1 MKHLFTFFTAILV
14 LSSCNPDD
22 DFQREY
28 SATEIHRIPY
38 GQSATMSSGNYSGQG
53 NISNVAGTTVNVEGF
68 TTVDALSVGGR
79 VNVPAG
85 TTLVVNDVLNVGGG
99 AKMNI
104 KGTVITK
111 TYTQVGNTYLSSAI
125 LRVNG
130 KYTIGGGT
138 TLYIQNA
145 NVEADELIITGHIQ
159 AVENTFTRAANWYS
173 LIELTG
179 NKYLNRGGGTNICGP
194 LLFNTNNDQGSTSAT
209 LTDVT
214 AQAVAN
220 NSSVKL
226 VYGIA
231 DTTTLY
237 QYNDVCTP
245 LQIMPN

>member
-1 MKHLFTFFTAILV
+1 MKHLFQLLLLSALF
-14 LSSCNPDD
+14 SSCNPDD
-22 DFQREY
+22 DYQREY

-53 NISNVAGTTVNVEGF
+53 NVTNVAGTTVNIEGY
-68 TTVDALSVGGR
+68 TTVDALSINGR

-85 TTLVVNDVLNVGGG
+85 ATLVVNDVLNVGGG
-99 AKMNI
+99 SKINI

-111 TYTQVGNTYLSSAI
+111 TFTQVGNTYLSSAI

-138 TLYIQNA
+138 TLYIENA
-145 NVEADELIITGHIQ
+145 NVEVEELVITGHIQ
-159 AVENTFTRAANWYS
+159 AVENTFTKAANWYS
-173 LIELTG
+173 LIELRG
-179 NKYLNRGGGTNICGP
+179 NKYLNRSAGTNICGP
-194 LLFNTNNDQGSTSAT
+194 LLFNSNNDQGSTEAV

-214 AQAVAN
+214 AQAVSN
-220 NSSVKL
+220 NDNVKL

-237 QYNDVCTP
+237 QYDDNCTP
-245 LQIMPN
+245 LMLMPN